1 MAQGESGQTTRKWA
15 SYFGMFLSAAVTG
28 FIFGLIGALIGA
40 AMLRGELFGVGDLV
54 GALAGIIIGYPIGV
68 SAGIFLVSRVAHY
81 RGSLALGFTGS
92 ILGGILTMGLAEPL
106 NLNINSSLLFVLF
119 FIAPPLFATIG
130 FHLKLKWLRED

>member
-1 MAQGESGQTTRKWA
+1 
-15 SYFGMFLSAAVTG
+15 MFLSAAVTG
-28 FIFGLIGALIGA
+28 FIFGLIGAFIGSV
-40 AMLRGELFGVGDLV
+40 MLSGELFGFGGLA

-68 SAGIFLVSRVAHY
+68 IVGLFLLSRVAHY

-106 NLNINSSLLFVLF
+106 NLNINGNLLFALF

-130 FHLKLKWLRED
+130 FHLKLKWLNQD

>member
-1 MAQGESGQTTRKWA
+1 MAQSENGQTSRKWA
-15 SYFGMFLSAAVTG
+15 SGFGMFLSAAVTG
-28 FIFGLIGALIGA
+28 FIFGLIGAFIGSV
-40 AMLRGELFGVGDLV
+40 MLSGELFGFGGLA

-68 SAGIFLVSRVAHY
+68 IVGLFLLSRVAHY

-106 NLNINSSLLFVLF
+106 NLNINGNLLFALF

-130 FHLKLKWLRED
+130 FHLKLKWLNQD